1 MEPSNRSQSGELFRS
16 RRLSGEGRLDPRT
29 WVRRLGERADSLL
42 ARVDAKRQVVGASLG
57 DILSGVP
64 ADQLGDTEDN
74 GGGTEAGGGFRQR
87 LREPLR
93 QVERVPLPVL
103 LAMLVA
109 LGSGLYFFG
118 IGRNRYVS
126 QSSFIVRLPEAPSA
140 QPGGTLLGGILAGP
154 TMLGSLE
161 DGRFL
166 AVYLTSPEVM
176 KRVFFRLRPE
186 VAWARTLNDPFAG
199 LPRGSTTDDQ
209 LAFFRRQVQVVPQ
222 DLTGVINLRT
232 VGLQPAAAFQLNKL
246 LLDEAEQFMNQTNQG
261 ISANQA
267 LFAEGE
273 VKRARDRLNKITADY
288 NAFKTAYREVSPG
301 SLAQV
306 TNSLISQLEAKLVDL
321 KVQEASLKRQFRDP
335 SAPEVA
341 YVTDQVQELERQ
353 IEEERMLNASGEGK
367 DVNTLQAEATKF
379 ETEILVAT
387 EALKAAINAADNS
400 RQRSQQ
406 QVKFVVR
413 LAEPLLPQVQAWDW
427 RWQGFLATLGLMV
440 VGWGVVSFALGIN
453 SRR

>member
-1 MEPSNRSQSGELFRS
+1 
-16 RRLSGEGRLDPRT
+16 
-29 WVRRLGERADSLL
+29 
-42 ARVDAKRQVVGASLG
+42 
-57 DILSGVP
+57 
-64 ADQLGDTEDN
+64 
-74 GGGTEAGGGFRQR
+74 
-87 LREPLR
+87 
-93 QVERVPLPVL
+93 
-103 LAMLVA
+103 MLVT
-109 LGSGLYFFG
+109 LGSVLYFFG
-118 IGRNRYVS
+118 VGRSRYVS

-140 QPGGTLLGGILAGP
+140 VPGGTLLGGILAGP

-176 KRVFFRLRPE
+176 KRVFDKLPPDL
-186 VAWARTLNDPFAG
+186 VWPRTFNDPFAG
-199 LPRGSTTDDQ
+199 LPKDSTIDQ
-209 LAFFRRQVQVVPQ
+209 RLAFYRRQVQVVPQ

-232 VGLQPAAAFQLNKL
+232 VGLKSSSAYQLNKL
-246 LLDEAEQFMNQTNQG
+246 LLEEAEQFMNQANQS

-267 LFAEGE
+267 SFAEGE

-288 NAFKTAYREVSPG
+288 NAFKSAYREVSPE

-306 TNSLISQLEAKLVDL
+306 TNSLISQLESKLVDL

-335 SAPEVA
+335 NAPEVA
-341 YVTDQVQELERQ
+341 YVTDQVQELEKQ
-353 IEEERMLNASGEGK
+353 IEEERIRSSTAEGK
-367 DVNTLQAEATKF
+367 DVNRLQAEASKF

-413 LAEPLLPQVQAWDW
+413 LAEPLLAEEQSWDW

-440 VGWGVVSFALGIN
+440 VAWGVVSFALGIN